1 MTDYI
6 YEEKCALH
14 KLLLL
19 LLLLLLLENYQH
31 QQDLGMLCAEAR
43 SQRRVG
49 EVNCN
54 QKRQL
59 FCGFLLTN
67 LSLSPR
73 GLNVRQ

>member
-6 YEEKCALH
+6 YEEMCALH

-31 QQDLGMLCAEAR
+31 QKDLGMSCAVAR
-43 SQRRVG
+43 SQRSVG
-49 EVNCN
+49 EVSCK
-54 QKRQL
+54 QQRQS

-67 LSLSPR
+67 LSLSPI

>member
-6 YEEKCALH
+6 YEEKRALH
-14 KLLLL
+14 KLLL

-31 QQDLGMLCAEAR
+31 QKHLGMLCAEAG
-43 SQRRVG
+43 SQRSVG
-49 EVNCN
+49 EVCCK

-67 LSLSPR
+67 LSLSPI